1 MERRGILPEWV
12 SDEEE
17 DYVEG
22 VEPQGD
28 VKLKRLFKSF
38 LVEISR
44 PRSEV
49 RTYDGSLNA
58 EELINQINA
67 LDQYFDYE
75 EVYEAKK
82 VTFAMTKMRGHA
94 SIWWDG
100 IQADKRSKGK
110 EKIRGQSKIVTNL
123 KGKFLPKDYQLSLFR
138 KLKNLKQKAMSII

>member
-1 MERRGILPEWV
+1 MEFRFWAKGCDWGRRREDAIVEELWQLGERIEVMERRGILPEWV

-58 EELINQINA
+58 EELIN
-67 LDQYFDYE
+67 
-75 EVYEAKK
+75 
-82 VTFAMTKMRGHA
+82 
-94 SIWWDG
+94 
-100 IQADKRSKGK
+100 
-110 EKIRGQSKIVTNL
+110 
-123 KGKFLPKDYQLSLFR
+123 
-138 KLKNLKQKAMSII
+138 